1 MLKRIFLIFA
11 LSVLIFSINAQIF
24 EPVKSD
30 LQGVMEPLAAW
41 VSLDESI
48 RPQAFLAGEYFQNDR
63 QMLISQYVKAHNK
76 GNFYN
81 TTSSFPALYRG
92 AVAVADYDKDGDDDI
107 IMTGINR
114 ENMVLIRLF
123 RQEDNGRF
131 AQINELFT
139 PVTDGSIE
147 WGDFDNDEDLDLLI
161 TGKEFNNAL
170 STRIYRND
178 AGIFTD
184 ISTDIPGVYNG
195 NATWADFDND
205 KDLDVLITGD
215 AGIRPLT
222 AIYRNDNGKFVHL
235 AAHLA
240 PLKNSACAWG
250 DFDRDGDQD
259 ILLSGEDAKG
269 YPVVF
274 AYRNESNTYFSQLQV
289 AMRPLK
295 NCTIDLGDFDHDGDP
310 DVVMT
315 GESLERSYTLIYQNK
330 GNFVFDPVITSIPG
344 LASGTAIWGD
354 YDLDGDQD
362 LLVAGITICF
372 DFVGQ
377 IYRNNLNPV
386 IEQEEESLFIEAPIT
401 NLSRGPYYYYV
412 FSSCY
417 CDPSG
422 GDDIDYHLYVS
433 NVHLQNQRY
442 ELNYKFNDLLL
453 KEVPNWGEADRG
465 YRTSNGFATKNEA
478 EKARK
483 QLIESYRVT
492 NYKVHHLDW

>member
-1 MLKRIFLIFA
+1 MLKKVVITFVLSA
-11 LSVLIFSINAQIF
+11 LVFSLSAQIF
-24 EPVKSD
+24 EPVSSD

-48 RPQAFLAGEYFQNDR
+48 RPNAFLSGEYYIKDR
-63 QMLISQYVKAHNK
+63 QTIVSQYVKLHNK
-76 GNFYN
+76 GNFYHTN
-81 TTSSFPALYRG
+81 SPFPALYRG

-114 ENMVLIRLF
+114 ENTLIIRLF
-123 RQEDNGRF
+123 RQEDNGQF
-131 AQINELFT
+131 TQIKEMFT

-161 TGKEFNNAL
+161 TGKEYNNAL

-184 ISTDIPGVYNG
+184 ISTGLPGVYNG
-195 NATWADFDND
+195 NATWADFDKD

-215 AGIRPLT
+215 AGNRPLT
-222 AIYRNDNGKFVHL
+222 AIYRNDNGKFIRL
-235 AAHLA
+235 GAQLA
-240 PLKNSACAWG
+240 PLQNSAGAWG
-250 DFDRDGDQD
+250 DLDGDGDQD
-259 ILLSGEDAKG
+259 ILLSGEDGNG

-274 AYRNESNTYFSQLQV
+274 AYANQSNTYFAQMQV

-295 NCTIDLGDFDHDGDP
+295 HCTIDLGDFDHDGDP

-315 GESLERSYTLIYQNK
+315 GESLERSYTLIYENK
-330 GNFVFDPVITSIPG
+330 GGFVFEPIITGIPG
-344 LASGTAIWGD
+344 VASGTAIWGD
-354 YDLDGDQD
+354 YDLDGDLD
-362 LLVAGITICF
+362 LMVAGLTICF

-386 IEQEEESLFIEAPIT
+386 IEQDEENIFIDAPIT
-401 NLSRGPYYYYV
+401 DLSIGPFYYYV

-417 CDPSG
+417 CDPLG
-422 GDDIDYHLYVS
+422 GDDIAYHLYVS
-433 NVHLQNQRY
+433 NVHLQKQRY

-453 KEVPNWGEADRG
+453 KEVPNWGETDRG
-465 YRTSNGFATKNEA
+465 YRTSNGFATKKEA
-478 EKARK
+478 EEARK

-492 NYKVHHLDW
+492 NYKIHHLDW